1 MTNKKISIIDYGS
14 GNQKSIYNLIKFIG
28 YDPLITYDRN
38 EIEKSDFLVLPGVG
52 SYFNLMKKLHER
64 NLIEILNE
72 QVLKKQKLYLG
83 ICVGMQILSNKG
95 FEFYTSNGLGWIDGE
110 VNKIES
116 GKLNLPHIGWN
127 NLKIKKNHQLLKG
140 LDEKSDFYFV
150 NSYCFKNKNDE
161 DILAESEYN
170 ENFPSI
176 VNKKNIFGVQFH
188 PEKSQFFGKLILENF
203 FNIL

>member
-1 MTNKKISIIDYGS
+1 MLSVKT
-14 GNQKSIYNLIKFIG
+14 
-28 YDPLITYDRN
+28 
-38 EIEKSDFLVLPGVG
+38 FLSL
-52 SYFNLMKKLHER
+52 
-64 NLIEILNE
+64 
-72 QVLKKQKLYLG
+72 
-83 ICVGMQILSNKG
+83 
-95 FEFYTSNGLGWIDGE
+95 
-110 VNKIES
+110 
-116 GKLNLPHIGWN
+116 
-127 NLKIKKNHQLLKG
+127 
-140 LDEKSDFYFV
+140 EKSDFYFV